1 MIFAALA
8 LVVAS
13 ASPAHPLVHCPFTGD
28 ASHWVGG
35 CGHIFDETPWFALSR
50 AEKIT
55 TGEWRSDA
63 APQQVFSGK
72 LFEKDD
78 TDYPVELELY
88 DHSSGIIRTEYGWHV
103 VSHFKS
109 SASKIDFDMDAVN
122 EVPPNDL
129 DLKIIERAASILNN
143 PDVWNR
149 ADNRVCKIAAPTQS
163 FYCAVAK
170 ASIEVTGGF
179 DHRRPAAE
187 LVRSIVDER
196 TKGRPYHHRLMDF
209 NNDPTTTLA
218 DVQSIF
224 SEAEKQIETHTAHLT
239 Y

>member
-1 MIFAALA
+1 MILTGLA

-13 ASPAHPLVHCPFTGD
+13 ASPAQPLAHCHFTGNG
-28 ASHWVGG
+28 SHWVGD
-35 CGHIFDETPWFALSR
+35 CGHIFDETPWFAFSR
-50 AEKIT
+50 AEKVT
-55 TGEWRSDA
+55 TGKWRRDA
-63 APQQVFSGK
+63 DPQQVFSGK

-78 TDYPVELELY
+78 DYPVELELY
-88 DHSSGIIRTEYGWHV
+88 DHHSGIIRTEYGWHT

-109 SASKIDFDMDAVN
+109 SATKIDFDMDAVN
-122 EVPPNDL
+122 EVEPNEL
-129 DLKIIERAASILNN
+129 DLKIIERAASILNS

-149 ADNRVCKIAAPTQS
+149 ADNRVCKVAAQTQS

-170 ASIEVTGGF
+170 ASVEVTGGF
-179 DHRRPAAE
+179 NHRRPAAE
-187 LVRSIVDER
+187 LVRAIVEDR
-196 TKGRPYHHRLMDF
+196 TKRRPYHHRLMDF

-218 DVQSIF
+218 DIQSIF

>member
-1 MIFAALA
+1 MILTGLALA
-8 LVVAS
+8 VAS
-13 ASPAHPLVHCPFTGD
+13 ASPAQALTHCHFIGGG
-28 ASHWVGG
+28 SHWVGG
-35 CGHIFDETPWFALSR
+35 CGPIFDEMPWFALSR

-55 TGEWRSDA
+55 TGKWRSDA

-78 TDYPVELELY
+78 DYPVELELY
-88 DHSSGIIRTEYGWHV
+88 DRKSGIIRTEYGWHT

-129 DLKIIERAASILNN
+129 DLKIIERAASILDNSN
-143 PDVWNR
+143 VWNR
-149 ADNRVCKIAAPTQS
+149 ADDRVCKIAGPTYS

-187 LVRSIVDER
+187 LVRTIVDER

-218 DVQSIF
+218 DIQNIF
-224 SEAEKQIETHTAHLT
+224 SEAEKRIENHTANLT